1 MPKCTINPLIDALLG
16 NGMSLFEAL
25 NTFDGWKDTD
35 EFFFTE
41 EQVDTSDAEV
51 LDNYPL
57 IYKVPYNGE
66 HFYVEGEHVPQ
77 GTFVFREKE
86 YGFVTGV
93 KREIVFDSWMNFQ
106 IRVVQTEENVVFE
119 TLIPLE
125 DDSSVKKRF
134 EFDKISSAFIYA
146 RTPQTEQNHLLELY
160 GKYQDKKTGL
170 YFQVHPVFIVNDFFF
185 TVVYKEDIND
195 EKFIQHKEWDENP
208 FKLIDKIINQHS

>member
-1 MPKCTINPLIDALLG
+1 
-16 NGMSLFEAL
+16 
-25 NTFDGWKDTD
+25 
-35 EFFFTE
+35 
-41 EQVDTSDAEV
+41 
-51 LDNYPL
+51 
-57 IYKVPYNGE
+57 
-66 HFYVEGEHVPQ
+66 
-77 GTFVFREKE
+77 
-86 YGFVTGV
+86 
-93 KREIVFDSWMNFQ
+93 MNFQ

-195 EKFIQHKEWDENP
+195 EKFIQNKEWDENP
-208 FKLIDKIINQHS
+208 FKLIDKIIQQHS